1 MHLAIPIF
9 SRKTDI
15 SSNEE
20 MRCENKNTNSLSGKL
35 FVKNVKISLV
45 SHRRH
50 WARVQ
55 RQGREPGEAEIYRK
69 KQFRSETQKRLC

>member
-9 SRKTDI
+9 SRKTNK
-15 SSNEE
+15 SSNKE
-20 MRCENKNTNSLSGKL
+20 MRYENTNSLSGKL
-35 FVKNVKISLV
+35 FVKNAKISLV

-55 RQGREPGEAEIYRK
+55 RQGRETLEVEIYRK
-69 KQFRSETQKRLC
+69 HQLGSETQKRLC